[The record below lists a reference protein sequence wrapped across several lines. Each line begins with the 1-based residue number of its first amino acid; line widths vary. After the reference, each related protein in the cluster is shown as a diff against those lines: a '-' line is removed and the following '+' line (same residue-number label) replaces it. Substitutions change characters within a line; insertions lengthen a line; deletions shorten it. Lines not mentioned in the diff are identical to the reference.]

1 MVEKAEDF
9 IVGFVRKFRSTI
21 MFTDTVILVVALAIL
36 ICGLLCSWY
45 SKRAKTINQIN
56 RIPGLKTYPLV
67 GTTHMFF
74 GKSRNQIFDVLRD
87 EAAQF
92 PGISRVWI
100 GPFPEVCIRKAEYV
114 EKLIGS
120 TKNLG
125 KSFGYKFIRYW
136 LGDGLLISGGEKWQK
151 HRKIITP
158 TFHFSILETF
168 FDVFAEKSNI
178 LVEQLNEHCGTGV
191 PFDIYTYITKAALDI
206 ICEAAMGVSIRA
218 QEKGK
223 NYYVDAVYEITQ
235 LIMRRVVR
243 PWLHPSFIYKRTK
256 DGKKFNDCLLSLHGY
271 SNDVIQLRKTTR
283 LQNRKQNVGDGLKK
297 RRLAFLDLLLEANE
311 NENILSDQE
320 IREEVDTFMFE
331 GEFRLRALVVPQNLD
346 QVSTN

>member
-1 MVEKAEDF
+1 M
-9 IVGFVRKFRSTI
+9 IS
-21 MFTDTVILVVALAIL
+21 DTVILAIAFAIL
-36 ICGLLCSWY
+36 VCGLFSSWY
-45 SKRAKTINQIN
+45 SKRAKWINQIN
-56 RIPGLKTYPLV
+56 RIPGIKTYPLV

-74 GKSRNQIFDVLRD
+74 GKSRHEIFDALRA
-87 EAAQF
+87 EASQF
-92 PGISRVWI
+92 PYISRVWI

-120 TKNLG
+120 TKNLE

-136 LGDGLLISGGEKWQK
+136 LGEGLLISCGEKWQK

-158 TFHFSILETF
+158 TFHFSILESF
-168 FDVFAEKSNI
+168 FDVFSEKSNI

-235 LIMRRVVR
+235 LIMKRVVR
-243 PWLHPSFIYKRTK
+243 PWLHPSFIYKQTK
-256 DGKKFNDCLLSLHGY
+256 DGKRFYDCLQSLHGY
-271 SNDVIQLRKTTR
+271 STDVIKLRKTTR
-283 LQNRKQNVGDGLKK
+283 QQNREQNSEGSLKK

-311 NENILSDQE
+311 NENLLFDKE

-331 GEFRLRALVVPQNLD
+331 GNFIFN
-346 QVSTN
+346 

>member
-1 MVEKAEDF
+1 M
-9 IVGFVRKFRSTI
+9 T
-21 MFTDTVILVVALAIL
+21 TDNVIIGVAFVILIFGFLSNL
-36 ICGLLCSWY
+36 Y
-45 SKRAKTINQIN
+45 SNKRSQRTNQIN
-56 RIPGLKTYPLV
+56 CIPGIKTYPLI

-74 GKSRNQIFDVLRD
+74 GKNRNQVFDVLRA
-87 EAAQF
+87 EAAKY
-92 PGISRVWI
+92 PYISRVWI

-114 EKLIGS
+114 EKLIG
-120 TKNLG
+120 TAKNLE

-136 LGDGLLISGGEKWQK
+136 LGDGLLISGGDKWHK

-168 FDVFAEKSNI
+168 FEVFSDKSKI

-191 PFDIYTYITKAALDI
+191 PFDIYTYITKVALDI
-206 ICEAAMGVSIRA
+206 ICEAAMGVPIRA

-223 NYYVDAVYEITQ
+223 NDYVDAVYDVTQ

-243 PWLHPSFIYKRTK
+243 PWLHPSFIYKHTE
-256 DGKKFNDCLLSLHGY
+256 DGKKFYNCLQKLHGY
-271 SNDVIQLRKTTR
+271 STDVIQLRKMT
-283 LQNRKQNVGDGLKK
+283 RKQGQTGQVHRVLKK

-311 NENILSDQE
+311 NENILTDQE

-331 GEFRLRALVVPQNLD
+331 GTFFALGFIAHYVC
-346 QVSTN
+346 